1 MFKGSRHTPQKFG
14 ALDWGSSSS
23 CCPTFPRSSLATMAG
38 AKSTLMSEAQLLAV
52 EIKSTVA
59 AIKKFKKIKKTDRG
73 KHGGQ
78 GKFAS
83 ML

>member
-1 MFKGSRHTPQKFG
+1 
-14 ALDWGSSSS
+14 
-23 CCPTFPRSSLATMAG
+23 
-38 AKSTLMSEAQLLAV
+38 MSEAQLLAV